1 MKKLKEKEEAEAKE
15 KTESLS
21 PKNQIENTQQPQ
33 TLPEINRAKKGKNK
47 HRVNPELVNQ
57 DVMKEIET
65 LVPINYSENFLKNY
79 QKNDFGFLKKQFKQ
93 YELNKKN
100 FDIDQKSPYNY
111 SSLVAEG
118 DNKFLY
124 QLGIKNAS
132 KLLAFNESFL
142 L

>member
-79 QKNDFGFLKKQFKQ
+79 QKNDFF
-93 YELNKKN
+93 
-100 FDIDQKSPYNY
+100 
-111 SSLVAEG
+111 
-118 DNKFLY
+118 
-124 QLGIKNAS
+124 
-132 KLLAFNESFL
+132 
-142 L
+142 